1 MKYINGSVFPISQ
14 SSCRKQAVHSNRVTE
29 ENLMKRARLNK
40 STRKGLKAHCHPMP
54 EGKYGDGFQK
64 LRENPCWRGQQMDT
78 MALGRWPQ
86 QTWDNT
92 AGAEEEFSLTIPHPH
107 ISLTIATNPLAPL
120 PCICKVQSK
129 KQEAHWG
136 ISKRPGSQAQNRVGK
151 GEEGWGGVVQIKHT
165 HWHYFVVCLFF
176 TIY

>member
-1 MKYINGSVFPISQ
+1 
-14 SSCRKQAVHSNRVTE
+14 
-29 ENLMKRARLNK
+29 
-40 STRKGLKAHCHPMP
+40 MP

-78 MALGRWPQ
+78 MALGWWPQ

-129 KQEAHWG
+129 KQEAHWD
-136 ISKRPGSQAQNRVGK
+136 ISKRPGFQAQNRVGK

-165 HWHYFVVCLFF
+165 HWHYFFVCFLQYISSWNTFDEASCSIPLKLFLML
-176 TIY
+176 TAQGLPS